1 LVEEFAHFE
10 KTTFSCYKNEE
21 TVDAINAAGKKV
33 VIVAGIETH
42 VCVLQTCLDLLEGG
56 YEVVLV
62 TDCCTSRKQNDTDVA
77 ITRLVQ
83 AGVIP
88 TTYESL
94 LFELT
99 VNAKNPVFKEI
110 SSLVK

>member
-1 LVEEFAHFE
+1 M
-10 KTTFSCYKNEE
+10 
-21 TVDAINAAGKKV
+21 DAIKAANKKV

-42 VCVLQTCLDLLEGG
+42 VCVLQTCIDLLEAGLQP
-56 YEVVLV
+56 VLV
-62 TDCCTSRKQNDTDVA
+62 TDCVTSRKQKDTDMA
-77 ITRLVQ
+77 IQRLVQ

>member
-1 LVEEFAHFE
+1 MLTCWTYLFAKLVI
-10 KTTFSCYKNEE
+10 
-21 TVDAINAAGKKV
+21 TVN
-33 VIVAGIETH
+33 
-42 VCVLQTCLDLLEGG
+42 
-56 YEVVLV
+56 LV
-62 TDCCTSRKQNDTDVA
+62 TDCCTSRKQNDTDMA

-99 VNAKNPVFKEI
+99 LNAKNHCFKEI

>member
-1 LVEEFAHFE
+1 M
-10 KTTFSCYKNEE
+10 
-21 TVDAINAAGKKV
+21 
-33 VIVAGIETH
+33 
-42 VCVLQTCLDLLEGG
+42 
-56 YEVVLV
+56 LV
-62 TDCCTSRKQNDTDVA
+62 TDCVSSRKEHDTKVA
-77 ITRLVQ
+77 LDRLIQ

>member
-1 LVEEFAHFE
+1 M
-10 KTTFSCYKNEE
+10 
-21 TVDAINAAGKKV
+21 AIK
-33 VIVAGIETH
+33 
-42 VCVLQTCLDLLEGG
+42 
-56 YEVVLV
+56 
-62 TDCCTSRKQNDTDVA
+62 
-77 ITRLVQ
+77 RLVQ

-99 VNAKNPVFKEI
+99 LNAKNPCFKEI